1 MIGHYFHQL
10 FSLSSSSQESS
21 DNKYNEAKERETS
34 REDPSNLGLEASIV
48 SVEETTMNDCSIS
61 QTDRSS
67 AHPTLTG
74 EWETIAPC
82 QTKEE
87 DQTNYNSA
95 DISGN
100 SGISNSM
107 QTHGNSIAHIT
118 KTMIQPNA
126 ILCGDSLTV
135 LRTLPDDFV
144 SCCITSPPYWDTRY
158 SGFADRLGYEEDYR
172 EYIRHLVQVFR
183 EVRRTL
189 TPSGTFWL
197 VIGDTYASDDPRWW
211 AMCKGTPEKELK
223 VPRPLQPGF
232 KAKDLMGIPWR
243 LAMALQND
251 GWYLR
256 SDIIWSIP
264 NHHLEPVRD
273 RPARGHDY
281 VFLFAKSED
290 YAYHSRS
297 GEAPLRKTVWE
308 IPTVTNR
315 SISYAVFP
323 EPLVERCMRAGSL
336 KDDVVLDPFFG
347 SGTVGIVAKRLMRR
361 YVGIELNPDY
371 VMLASKRIRETA

>member
-1 MIGHYFHQL
+1 
-10 FSLSSSSQESS
+10 
-21 DNKYNEAKERETS
+21 
-34 REDPSNLGLEASIV
+34 
-48 SVEETTMNDCSIS
+48 MNDCSMP
-61 QTDRSS
+61 QTDRSA
-67 AHPTLTG
+67 AHPTLIG
-74 EWETIAPC
+74 DWETLLPC
-82 QTKEE
+82 QTEE
-87 DQTNYNSA
+87 ADQTNDNA
-95 DISGN
+95 TDVNEIPE
-100 SGISNSM
+100 ISNSE
-107 QTHGNSIAHIT
+107 QTLGNSITRISQT
-118 KTMIQPNA
+118 LKGTNA
-126 ILCGDSLTV
+126 ILCGDSLNV
-135 LRTLPDDFV
+135 LHTLPDEFV

-189 TPSGTFWL
+189 TPSGTLWL

-223 VPRPLQPGF
+223 VPRPLPQGF

-243 LAMALQND
+243 LAMELQND

-264 NHHLEPVRD
+264 NHRLEPVSD

-281 VFLFAKSED
+281 VFLFAKSEE

-323 EPLVERCMRAGSL
+323 EPLVERCMRAGSK
-336 KDDVVLDPFFG
+336 KDDIVLDPFFG

-371 VMLASKRIRETA
+371 VTLASKRIRELA